1 MFTIKCMLKQRE
13 LSETYTG
20 GIGSFLLFC
29 MILAFLREC
38 RKINKNYTLGEYIL
52 HFLAFYGVDNWT
64 ERRIFMRKAM
74 IVQRQ
79 PDGNI
84 FSLISP
90 QDETHDIGNSAF
102 KIKDVFAVFR
112 NRHRLLTNFNFKN
125 GESIV
130 KYLVNPCGGVFSFI
144 K

>member
-1 MFTIKCMLKQRE
+1 
-13 LSETYTG
+13 
-20 GIGSFLLFC
+20 
-29 MILAFLREC
+29 
-38 RKINKNYTLGEYIL
+38 
-52 HFLAFYGVDNWT
+52 
-64 ERRIFMRKAM
+64 MRKGV
-74 IVQRQ
+74 IVSRQ
-79 PDGNI
+79 PDGTI
-84 FSLISP
+84 FSLVSP

-112 NRHRLLTNFNFKN
+112 NRHRLLTNYNFRN